1 MRLAIVNTKS
11 TTRVGRPRGSDMT
24 SDSPFGPV
32 EKTDVARWLV
42 RVLAEAGV
50 FDVDDGRPLR
60 LRAR

>member
-1 MRLAIVNTKS
+1 
-11 TTRVGRPRGSDMT
+11 MT